1 MGHQMKESIWNV
13 GIWIVIIQ
21 PRWLNKMETEYETK
35 ERKIREKEE
44 TLKELISEHEDEK
57 DVDTKNEIWVEI
69 NQIEE
74 EIRVM
79 EVSK

>member
-1 MGHQMKESIWNV
+1 
-13 GIWIVIIQ
+13 
-21 PRWLNKMETEYETK
+21 METEYETK